1 MSETP
6 TLETTFLKNLWD
18 AREAAALAA
27 KPLEL
32 LRYRSNLL
40 GADLRITNFGGG
52 NTSSKFDLP
61 DPLTGEPRRVMAVKG
76 SGGDLASIGA
86 SGFAVLYMDKLND
99 LVGRYRGEAH
109 EDEMVG
115 YYPLCAF
122 GENRVAASID
132 TALHAFLPFPHVDHL
147 HPDWAIA
154 LAASANGQQKLD
166 EFNKKYGRRIAWVP
180 WQRPGFELAL
190 MLRKAVEA
198 NPGCD
203 GIVLGG
209 HGLFTWG
216 ETQEEAYLSSIKTI
230 DQMGEFVQD
239 HGQRAGSPL
248 FGGATAKTAA
258 NRAALVNGILP
269 YLRGAVSS
277 NRRVIA
283 HYDGGE
289 DAIAFANAKW
299 AESLCQMGT
308 SCPDHFLRT
317 RISPLY
323 VPFDAATDA
332 LAALKAR
339 IAERLVQYRQDY
351 ATYYKAHALPDSPA
365 LRDSNPSVVVIPG
378 LGLFGFGKDKREA
391 RITSEFFVNAIHV
404 MSGAN
409 ALGAAAADK
418 AKGAPPQ
425 ARHPGQAADFKSFE
439 NYVALPRSEAFKIED
454 WALEEAKLQRMPPER
469 EFSRKIV
476 VVVGGASG
484 IGREVA
490 LQIAKRGGHVVVA
503 DMNVASAEE
512 AAKEAAGL
520 SSKEMVLATALDLT
534 SRDSIAAAFRATVD
548 RFGGIDAIV
557 NTAAIY
563 PTPAPGTPP
572 EETWAKAMHVNVTS
586 NYVLADEAAKIL
598 KDQGLAASIVLT
610 SSANAVVP
618 KFGSEPY
625 DVSKAAINHLIR
637 ELAMGLGPLVRVNG
651 IAPAT
656 VVAGSA
662 MFPKDRVMVSLK
674 KYEIAFDESESVESL
689 RSKLAEFY
697 ARRTITRRP
706 ILPVDCANAICWL
719 AGDQS
724 AKTTGHVIPVDGG
737 LPEAFL
743 QVAHGRHGNLTRS
756 HAKHPKIAKRP
767 YRKGLVFFAVFGSSR
782 PSCEVCREA
791 DRSLPRRHLHQPIVR
806 VDVVDGFRRDEL
818 VLDEDGGRNRPP
830 VQDVERD
837 GHDFGAV
844 LLGKIR
850 HRADEAGAHLAQF
863 GASFR

>member
-1 MSETP
+1 VSETP
-6 TLETTFLKNLWD
+6 TLDTTFLQNLWD
-18 AREAAALAA
+18 ERDAQALET

-52 NTSSKFDLP
+52 NTSSKFTLP
-61 DPLTGEPRRVMAVKG
+61 DPLTGAPTRVMAVKG
-76 SGGDLASIGA
+76 SGGDLRSIGT
-86 SGFAVLYMDKLND
+86 SGFAVLYMDKLD
-99 LVGRYRGEAH
+99 ALIDRYRGEEY

-154 LAASANGQQKLD
+154 LAASANGQRKLE
-166 EFNKKYGRRIAWVP
+166 EFNKKYGRRIVWLP

-190 MLRKAVEA
+190 MLKRAVEA
-198 NPGCD
+198 TPGCD
-203 GIVLGG
+203 GILLGG

-216 ETQEEAYLSSIKTI
+216 ETQREAYVNSIKTI

-239 HGQRAGSPL
+239 HATRSGTAP
-248 FGGATAKTAA
+248 FGGATVVP
-258 NRAALVNGILP
+258 RAGRADLVPALLP
-269 YLRGAVSS
+269 FLRGAVSS
-277 NRRVIA
+277 NRRVVA
-283 HYDGGE
+283 HFEGGD
-289 DAIAFANAKW
+289 DALTFANSRY
-299 AESLCQMGT
+299 AESLCELGT

-323 VPFDAATDA
+323 VPWVSPEEG
-332 LAALKAR
+332 LPELKTL
-339 IAERLVQYRQDY
+339 IGERLVKYREDY
-351 ATYYKAHALPDSPA
+351 AAYYKAHALPDSPA

-378 LGLFGFGKDKREA
+378 VGLFGFGKDKREA

-404 MSGAN
+404 MAGAN
-409 ALGAAAADK
+409 ALGAGPASPKPPQAAK
-418 AKGAPPQ
+418 AGDSLAEVAPPQ
-425 ARHPGQAADFKSFE
+425 ARRPEQAREFKSFQ
-439 NYVALPRSEAFKIED
+439 NYVALPRSEAFKIEY

-476 VVVGGASG
+476 VVIGAASG

-490 LQIAKRGGHVVVA
+490 LQIARRGGHVVVA
-503 DMNVASAEE
+503 DLNLPSAEAVASE
-512 AAKEAAGL
+512 AVSV
-520 SSKEMVLATALDLT
+520 SSKEMVLAVALDLS
-534 SRDSIAAAFRATVD
+534 SRESIASAFRATVD

-572 EETWAKAMHVNVTS
+572 EEVWSRAMHVNVTS

-598 KDQGLAASIVLT
+598 KEQNLPASIVLT

-637 ELAMGLGPLVRVNG
+637 ELSMGLGPQVRVNG

-662 MFPKDRVMVSLK
+662 MFPRDRVMVSLK
-674 KYEIAFDESESVESL
+674 KYQIPFDDNESVESL

-697 ARRTITRRP
+697 ARRTITRLP

-743 QVAHGRHGNLTRS
+743 R
-756 HAKHPKIAKRP
+756 
-767 YRKGLVFFAVFGSSR
+767 
-782 PSCEVCREA
+782 
-791 DRSLPRRHLHQPIVR
+791 
-806 VDVVDGFRRDEL
+806 
-818 VLDEDGGRNRPP
+818 
-830 VQDVERD
+830 
-837 GHDFGAV
+837 
-844 LLGKIR
+844 
-850 HRADEAGAHLAQF
+850 
-863 GASFR
+863 

>member
-1 MSETP
+1 MSESSTVA
-6 TLETTFLKNLWD
+6 TTFLKDLWN
-18 AREAAALAA
+18 EKTAASLPS
-27 KPLEL
+27 PLEM

-40 GADLRITNFGGG
+40 GDDLRITNFGGG

-61 DPLTGEPRRVMAVKG
+61 DPLTGEPRQVMAVKG
-76 SGGDLASIGA
+76 SGGDLRSIGT
-86 SGFAVLYMDKLND
+86 SGFAILYLDKLND
-99 LVGRYRGEAH
+99 LVARYRGEAH

-132 TALHAFLPFPHVDHL
+132 TALHAYLPFPHVDHL

-154 LAASANGQQKLD
+154 LAASANGQRKLE
-166 EFNKKYGRRIAWVP
+166 EFNKKYGRRIVWVP

-190 MLRKAVEA
+190 MLKRAVAE

-216 ETQEEAYLSSIKTI
+216 NTQREAYLSSLKTI
-230 DQMGEFVQD
+230 DQMGEFVDD
-239 HGQRAGSPL
+239 HAKRAARPA
-248 FGGATAKTAA
+248 FGGATTAPA
-258 NRAALVNGILP
+258 SSRDALVAALLP

-283 HYDGGE
+283 HFEGGE
-289 DAIAFANAKW
+289 DAITFANGAW
-299 AESLCQMGT
+299 AESLCQLGT

-323 VPFDAATDA
+323 VPFDSTKDGVTE
-332 LAALKAR
+332 LKAR
-339 IAERLVQYRQDY
+339 IRERLVQYRKDY
-351 ATYYKAHALPDSPA
+351 DAYYKAHARPDSPA
-365 LRDSNPSVVVIPG
+365 LRDSNPSVVVLPG
-378 LGLFGFGKDKREA
+378 IGLFGFGKDKREA

-404 MSGAN
+404 MAGAN
-409 ALGAAAADK
+409 ALGAGERLAD
-418 AKGAPPQ
+418 GGLPQ
-425 ARHPGQAADFKSFE
+425 ARHPETAGDFKSFE
-439 NYVALPRSEAFKIED
+439 NYVALPRSEAFKIEY
-454 WALEEAKLQRMPPER
+454 WALEEAKLQRMPSER
-469 EFSRKIV
+469 ELSRKIA

-503 DMNVASAEE
+503 DLQATSADEVAAEV
-512 AAKEAAGL
+512 AAL
-520 SSKEMVLATALDLT
+520 SSKEMVMTASIDLT
-534 SRDSIAAAFRATVD
+534 SRASIAAAFRATVE
-548 RFGGIDAIV
+548 RFGGIDIIV

-563 PTPAPGTPP
+563 PTPPPGTPA
-572 EETWAKAMHVNVTS
+572 EDVWSKAMHVNVTS
-586 NYVLADEAAKIL
+586 NYVLAEEATKIL
-598 KDQGLAASIVLT
+598 REQGLAASIVLT

-618 KFGSEPY
+618 KFGSEAY

-637 ELAMGLGPLVRVNG
+637 ELAMGLGPHQIRVNG

-674 KYEIAFDESESVESL
+674 KYDIPFEESEPLESL
-689 RSKLAEFY
+689 RTKLAEFY
-697 ARRTITRRP
+697 ARRTLTRRP
-706 ILPVDCANAICWL
+706 ILPADCANAICWL

-743 QVAHGRHGNLTRS
+743 R
-756 HAKHPKIAKRP
+756 
-767 YRKGLVFFAVFGSSR
+767 
-782 PSCEVCREA
+782 
-791 DRSLPRRHLHQPIVR
+791 
-806 VDVVDGFRRDEL
+806 
-818 VLDEDGGRNRPP
+818 
-830 VQDVERD
+830 
-837 GHDFGAV
+837 
-844 LLGKIR
+844 
-850 HRADEAGAHLAQF
+850 
-863 GASFR
+863 